1 MGLLVCF
8 QCVTVQAYLSE
19 PNKLHPIKACDQFV
33 RSINTTGIIERS
45 GNNSTNTSQ
54 DNFTEDSFKVRFVSF
69 ELIFVS
75 VRCEIQS
82 NKSGELFQ
90 KHVTDKIIKIRFL
103 QKSTSFSNTK
113 LK

>member
-8 QCVTVQAYLSE
+8 QCVKVQAYLSE
-19 PNKLHPIKACDQFV
+19 PIKLHPIKACNQFV
-33 RSINTTGIIERS
+33 RSVNTTGIIERS

-75 VRCEIQS
+75 FRCEIQS
-82 NKSGELFQ
+82 NK
-90 KHVTDKIIKIRFL
+90 
-103 QKSTSFSNTK
+103 
-113 LK
+113 